1 MLKDL
6 DPGLVG
12 ASGALLAAAILL
24 VVMFGLWRRARSAE
38 KQAFALQSEAAR
50 LREVLAACPDGL
62 FVWDL
67 VDGHEACSRRLAV
80 LLGLAGGTQSS
91 FFDIRDAFEGEAGQS
106 LTRAVDRLR
115 RDGIAFDLLLP
126 ARDRPIQAIGVRA
139 GTLDGQ
145 PVADLLWMRD
155 VDAVAPAMP
164 HAPAPAPAAVPA
176 GGTEALAAAYESFQ
190 ALLDSLPIPVWLR
203 DGNLEL
209 AFSNRALG
217 GAAAPTL
224 TGGDLA
230 ARARASGRPT
240 TEPRRLGEGANGRV
254 LDVTEAPVK
263 GWIGT
268 AGFAMERPRA
278 AGLPD
283 DILEGLGTALAVF
296 GADTRLLRA
305 NGAYARLW
313 DLDPDWLRGQPGFG
327 EVLDRARE
335 RRRLP
340 EPADFKAFKE
350 SLLAR
355 FGQGDGASDQWHL
368 PDGRTV
374 RITFSPRPD
383 GGLVWASEDV
393 SERLALQ
400 RDLHTLEAV
409 RRETLDNLHEGIAV
423 FGGDGRLRLS
433 NPAFRRIWKLGVED
447 LPPGSHVSE
456 FVERT
461 RPLVPVSGPW
471 EDHRARVVA
480 RIASR
485 EVDRGRLV
493 RSDQSILDFANV
505 PLPDGAVL
513 LSYLDVTDSAQV
525 EMALRE
531 RALALD
537 EAGRLKSAF
546 IASVSHEIRTP
557 MTTIIGFAETLTQ
570 EYFGKLNRRQLEY
583 SQGIL
588 DASQGLMRVVNDILD
603 LASIEAG
610 MLRLELDT
618 VDLHALLVSVL
629 GLVKDRARRQEL
641 KLEFDC
647 PTDIG
652 WIVADERRLKQVLFS
667 LLSNSL
673 RFTPARG
680 TVLLAARRGDTEVAI
695 LVADTGTGI
704 PQADLDRVFGS
715 FEKGAASAGGEP
727 AGAGLGLAIVKQ
739 FVELHGGRVE
749 IRSTPGKGT
758 TVTCNLPAG
767 GLADDGPL
775 FPPSGLG

>member
-1 MLKDL
+1 VLKDM

-12 ASGALLAAAILL
+12 ASGALLASLVLL

-38 KQAFALQSEAAR
+38 KRLFVLQSETSR

-67 VDGHEACSRRLAV
+67 VDGHETCSRRLAV
-80 LLGLAGGTQSS
+80 MLGLAGGTQSS
-91 FFDIRDAFEGEAGQS
+91 FFDVRDALDPEAGQS
-106 LTRAVDRLR
+106 LTRAVERLR
-115 RDGIAFDLLLP
+115 RDGGAFDLLLP
-126 ARDRPIQAIGVRA
+126 ARDRLIQAIGARA

-155 VDAVAPAMP
+155 VDAVSAAAQP
-164 HAPAPAPAAVPA
+164 APAPAPG

-209 AFSNRALG
+209 AFGNRALG
-217 GAAAPTL
+217 GAAAPAL

-230 ARARASGRPT
+230 ARARASGRPA
-240 TEPRRLGEGANGRV
+240 TEPRRLGDGASGRI
-254 LDVTEAPVK
+254 LDVTETPVK

-278 AGLPD
+278 PGLPE

-305 NGAYARLW
+305 NGACARLW
-313 DLDPDWLRGQPGFG
+313 DLDADWLRGQPTFA

-340 EPADFKAFKE
+340 EPADFKAFKD
-350 SLLAR
+350 SLLGR
-355 FGQGDGASDQWHL
+355 FGQGEAFSDQWHL
-368 PDGRTV
+368 ADGKTLRVVLT
-374 RITFSPRPD
+374 PRPD
-383 GGLVWASEDV
+383 GGLVWAGEDV

-461 RPLVPVSGPW
+461 RPFITVSGPW
-471 EDHRARVVA
+471 EEHRARVVA

-485 EVDRGRLV
+485 EPDRGRLV
-493 RSDQSILDFANV
+493 RNDQSILDFANV

-531 RALALD
+531 RTLALD

-588 DASQGLMRVVNDILD
+588 DASQGLMRVVGDILD

-618 VDLHALLVSVL
+618 VDLHAMLVSVL
-629 GLVKDRARRQEL
+629 GLVKERARRQDL

-647 PTDIG
+647 PVDIG
-652 WIVADERRLKQVLFS
+652 WIVADERRIKQVLFN
-667 LLSNSL
+667 LLSNAL

-695 LVADTGTGI
+695 LVADTGVGI

-715 FEKGAASAGGEP
+715 FEKGAAQGGTEAP
-727 AGAGLGLAIVKQ
+727 GAGLGLTIVKQ

-758 TVTCNLPAG
+758 TVTCHLPAG

-775 FPPSGLG
+775 FPPSGL